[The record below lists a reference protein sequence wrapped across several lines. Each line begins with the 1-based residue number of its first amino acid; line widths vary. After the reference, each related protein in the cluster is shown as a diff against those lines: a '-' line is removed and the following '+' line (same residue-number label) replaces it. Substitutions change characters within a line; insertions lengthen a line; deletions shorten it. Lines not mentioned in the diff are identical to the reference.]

1 MMLRLLNAYTI
12 LVNQSDHLSHV
23 HDSAA
28 LNIEKTVLEQSNTA
42 QHHHEKKT
50 AGDFT
55 FPRRDLQN
63 SCVIIENPRP

>member
-1 MMLRLLNAYTI
+1 MLRLLNVNTK

-28 LNIEKTVLEQSNTA
+28 QIIEKTVLEQSNIA
-42 QHHHEKKT
+42 QHHHEKKK

-63 SCVIIENPRP
+63 TCVNIENLRP